1 MIHDLKRRCELISV
15 LKYAKLIKILYR
27 EVKSMN
33 PLFRFALKLMSSPKI
48 DMQEDYV
55 WIRKMQKAFS
65 KTSSEDYHFLDEKI
79 YAENQ
84 AHDIPIRIFYPEN
97 RKHEE
102 HVIYIHGGGWALG
115 NVDTYTS
122 ACVNLANH
130 LNRVIY
136 LVDYRKA
143 PEHPYPAAFEDCLQV
158 VKVLQKQ
165 AVEGKKK
172 KWILMGDS
180 AGGNL
185 AAAVSLKLRE
195 ENLELPYKQVLVYPL
210 TFWDHSEDSP
220 FESVQTNGYDY
231 GLTMKKITEYME
243 MYVPDESQRKS
254 PFVSPLMADD
264 FTNQPD
270 TLVLTAEFDPLRD
283 EGEEYGRMLKQ
294 AGNHVE
300 IRRIL
305 ESVHGFMTYPPYV
318 EPLSE
323 AYKIM
328 NEFLN

>member
-1 MIHDLKRRCELISV
+1 
-15 LKYAKLIKILYR
+15 
-27 EVKSMN
+27 MN
-33 PLFRFALKLMSSPKI
+33 PLFKFVLKLASSPKI

-55 WIRKMQKAFS
+55 WVREVQKFFS
-65 KTSSEDYHFLDEKI
+65 KTSNEDYHFLDEKI
-79 YAENQ
+79 YAGNLDHE
-84 AHDIPIRIFYPEN
+84 IPIRIFYPEN

-115 NVDTYTS
+115 DVDTYTS

-130 LNRVIY
+130 LNRVVY
-136 LVDYRKA
+136 LIDYRKA
-143 PEHPYPAAFEDCLQV
+143 PEYPYPAAFEDCLQA
-158 VKVLQKQ
+158 VKVLQES

-195 ENLELPYKQVLVYPL
+195 EELTLPYKQVLIYPL
-210 TFWDHSEDSP
+210 TYWDHSEESP
-220 FESVQTNGYDY
+220 FDSVRTNGYDY
-231 GLTMKKITEYME
+231 GLTIKKITEYME
-243 MYVPDESQRKS
+243 MYVPDEEERKS
-254 PFVSPLMADD
+254 PYVSPLMADD
-264 FTNQPD
+264 LRNQPD

-283 EGEEYGRMLKQ
+283 EGEEYGRALKA

-305 ESVHGFMTYPPYV
+305 DSVHGFITYPSYL
-318 EPLSE
+318 EPLTD

-328 NEFLN
+328 NAFLN

>member
-1 MIHDLKRRCELISV
+1 
-15 LKYAKLIKILYR
+15 
-27 EVKSMN
+27 MN
-33 PLFRFALKLMSSPKI
+33 PLFKFVLKLASSPKI

-55 WIRKMQKAFS
+55 WVREVQKFFS

-79 YAENQ
+79 FSANLDHE
-84 AHDIPIRIFYPEN
+84 IPIRIFYPEN

-115 NVDTYTS
+115 DVDTYTS

-130 LNRVIY
+130 LNRVVY
-136 LVDYRKA
+136 LIDYRKA

-158 VKVLQKQ
+158 VKVLQES

-185 AAAVSLKLRE
+185 AAAVSLKLRQE
-195 ENLELPYKQVLVYPL
+195 ESPLPYKQVLIYPL
-210 TFWDHSEDSP
+210 TYWEHTEESP
-220 FESVQTNGYDY
+220 FDSIRTNGYDY
-231 GLTMKKITEYME
+231 GLTIKKITEYME
-243 MYVPDESQRKS
+243 MYVPDEEERKS
-254 PFVSPLMADD
+254 PYVSPLMAEDLS
-264 FTNQPD
+264 NQPD
-270 TLVLTAEFDPLRD
+270 TLIITAEFDPLRD
-283 EGEEYGRMLKQ
+283 EGEKYGQSLKA

-305 ESVHGFMTYPPYV
+305 ESVHGFITYPSYL
-318 EPLSE
+318 EPLTE

-328 NEFLN
+328 NDFLN